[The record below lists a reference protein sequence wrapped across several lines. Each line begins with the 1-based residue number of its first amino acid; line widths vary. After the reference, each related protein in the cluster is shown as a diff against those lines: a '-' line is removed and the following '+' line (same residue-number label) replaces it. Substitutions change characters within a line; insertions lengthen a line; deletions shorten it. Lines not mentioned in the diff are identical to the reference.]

1 MLRRNFLKNG
11 IISISAFVTAS
22 IFSRAA
28 YASSEHT
35 VQIRGMRFS
44 PKIIDVKIGDT
55 IIFKNKDSAPHT
67 ATSKSKSWTTDL
79 LNFGDEESI
88 EIQDGMVTDYFCK
101 YHTMMKGK
109 IRIV

>member
-1 MLRRNFLKNG
+1 MLRRKFLKNG
-11 IISISAFVTAS
+11 VLSIATFVTTS
-22 IFSRAA
+22 LFSRIA

-35 VQIRGMRFS
+35 VQIRGMKFS
-44 PKIIDVKIGDT
+44 PKIIDVEIGDT
-55 IIFKNKDSAPHT
+55 IIFKNNDNAPHT
-67 ATSKSKSWTTDL
+67 ATSKGKSWTTDL

-101 YHTMMKGK
+101 YHPMMKGK